1 MEGEEDMDK
10 RMLVVMA
17 ILMTTFVGFGIIIPV
32 MPEIILDTA
41 SSNAELHNGAI
52 LAIYS
57 LVSFLLSPVW
67 GAASDR
73 VGRRGIII
81 IGLFGFAISFLL
93 FGLAAGNLIL
103 MYVARAL
110 GGLFSGAV
118 TSVIVAYVADITTP
132 ETRTKG
138 MAFVGISIGF
148 GFMIGPAIGGMLSV
162 VSLTTPFYVAAALSV
177 VTACFAIGILKDT
190 GVKVDQNEP
199 RISRWRAFEGV
210 SKYLYVLAF
219 FVTFTL
225 AFIEATLQLF
235 GMQRFDV
242 TPGEVGLMFLYC
254 GLAGAL
260 IQGGVIRR
268 YVKPGQEPK
277 FIVVGL
283 LISAL
288 GFFMLLWAHSFVWA
302 TISLVVF
309 GIGNAITRPC
319 ITSLITLKTRVSVGV
334 ASGLS
339 NSMDSLGRIAGP
351 LIGTFLFTFSISL
364 PYGVAGALCLL
375 ALILIYFYRLA
386 DRKAGGQLQA

>member
-1 MEGEEDMDK
+1 MKMDK

-32 MPEIILDTA
+32 MPEIILETA
-41 SSNAELHNGAI
+41 SSRAELHNGAI

-57 LVSFLLSPVW
+57 LVSFILSPFW
-67 GAASDR
+67 GGWSDR
-73 VGRRGIII
+73 IGRRSIII
-81 IGLFGFAISFLL
+81 VGLIGFSISFLM
-93 FGLAAGNLIL
+93 FGLVAGNLPL

-162 VSLTTPFYVAAALSV
+162 VSLNTPFYVAAALAL
-177 VTACFAIGILKDT
+177 VTAIFAIAILKDT
-190 GVKVDQNEP
+190 GVRSNEAKV
-199 RISRWRAFEGV
+199 SRWKAFEGV

-235 GMQRFDV
+235 GIQRFDV
-242 TPGEVGLMFLYC
+242 TPEQVGLMFLYC

-260 IQGGVIRR
+260 VQGGVIRR

-277 FIVVGL
+277 FIVIGL
-283 LISAL
+283 IISAI
-288 GFFMLLWAHSFVWA
+288 GFFMLLGAHSLTWA

-309 GIGNAITRPC
+309 GIGNALTRPC
-319 ITSLITLKTRVSVGV
+319 ITSLITLKTKVGTGV

-351 LIGTFLFTFSISL
+351 LIGSLLFYFSITL
-364 PYGVAGALCLL
+364 PYIVAGALCLL
-375 ALILIYFYRLA
+375 ALMLVYQFKLA
-386 DRKAGGQLQA
+386 DRKANPASVTGAK

>member
-1 MEGEEDMDK
+1 
-10 RMLVVMA
+10 MLVVMA

-32 MPEIILDTA
+32 MPEIILETA
-41 SSNAELHNGAI
+41 SSRAELHNGAI

-57 LVSFLLSPVW
+57 LVSFILSPFW
-67 GAASDR
+67 GGWSDR
-73 VGRRGIII
+73 IGRRSIII
-81 IGLFGFAISFLL
+81 VGLVGFSISFLM
-93 FGLAAGNLIL
+93 FGLVAGNLPL

-162 VSLTTPFYVAAALSV
+162 VSLNTPFYVAAALAL
-177 VTACFAIGILKDT
+177 VTAIFAIAILKDT
-190 GVKVDQNEP
+190 GVRSNEAKV
-199 RISRWRAFEGV
+199 SRWKAFEGV

-235 GMQRFDV
+235 GIQRFDV
-242 TPGEVGLMFLYC
+242 TPEQVGLMFLYC

-260 IQGGVIRR
+260 VQGGVIRR

-277 FIVVGL
+277 FIVIGL
-283 LISAL
+283 IISAI
-288 GFFMLLWAHSFVWA
+288 GFFMLLGAHSLTWA

-309 GIGNAITRPC
+309 GIGNALTRPC
-319 ITSLITLKTRVSVGV
+319 ITSLITLKTKVGTGV

-351 LIGTFLFTFSISL
+351 LIGSLLFYFSITL
-364 PYGVAGALCLL
+364 PYIVAGALCLL
-375 ALILIYFYRLA
+375 ALLLVYQFKLA
-386 DRKAGGQLQA
+386 DRKANPASVTGAK

>member
-1 MEGEEDMDK
+1 MDK

-32 MPEIILDTA
+32 MPEIILETA

-57 LVSFLLSPVW
+57 LVSFILSPVW
-67 GAASDR
+67 GGWSDR
-73 VGRRGIII
+73 IGRRSIII
-81 IGLFGFAISFLL
+81 VGLIGFSISFLM
-93 FGLAAGNLIL
+93 FGLVAGNLLL
-103 MYVARAL
+103 MYIARAL

-118 TSVIVAYVADITTP
+118 TSVIVAYVADITTA

-162 VSLTTPFYVAAALSV
+162 VSLNTPFYVAAALSLI
-177 VTACFAIGILKDT
+177 TAVFAFMILKDT
-190 GVKVDQNEP
+190 GVRAAQDEP
-199 RISRWRAFEGV
+199 RVSRWKAFEGV

-235 GMQRFDV
+235 GIERFDV
-242 TPGEVGLMFLYC
+242 TPGQVGLMFLYC
-254 GLAGAL
+254 GLAGA
-260 IQGGVIRR
+260 IVQGGIVRR

-283 LISAL
+283 IISAI
-288 GFFMLLWAHSFVWA
+288 GFFMLLNAHSMAWA

-319 ITSLITLKTRVSVGV
+319 ITSLITLKTRVGIGV

-351 LIGTFLFTFSISL
+351 LIGTLLFSFSITL
-364 PYGVAGALCLL
+364 PYIVAGALCLL
-375 ALILIYFYRLA
+375 ALLLVYQFKLA
-386 DRKAGGQLQA
+386 DREASPKVNPVK

>member
-1 MEGEEDMDK
+1 MDK

-17 ILMTTFVGFGIIIPV
+17 ILMITFIGFGIIIPV

-41 SSNAELHNGAI
+41 ATNAEIHNGAI

-57 LVSFLLSPVW
+57 LVSFILSPIW
-67 GAASDR
+67 GGWSDR
-73 VGRRGIII
+73 VGRRKIII
-81 IGLFGFAISFLL
+81 VGLIGFSISFLM
-93 FGLAAGNLIL
+93 FGLVAGNLVL

-118 TSVIVAYVADITTP
+118 TSVIVAYVADITTA

-148 GFMIGPAIGGMLSV
+148 GFMIGPAVGGMLSV
-162 VSLTTPFYVAAALSV
+162 ISLTTPFYVAAVLSLLTSMLAV
-177 VTACFAIGILKDT
+177 FVLKDT
-190 GVKVDQNEP
+190 AIRASEEP
-199 RISRWRAFEGV
+199 KMSRWKAFEGV

-225 AFIEATLQLF
+225 AFLEATLQLF
-235 GMQRFDV
+235 GIARFDV
-242 TPGEVGLMFLYC
+242 TPGQVGLMFLYS

-260 IQGGVIRR
+260 IQGGVVRR

-277 FIVVGL
+277 FIVIGL
-283 LISAL
+283 IISAV
-288 GFFMLLWAHSFVWA
+288 GFFMLLSAHSFTWA
-302 TISLVVF
+302 TISIVVF

-319 ITSLITLKTRVSVGV
+319 ITSLITLKTRVSIGV

-351 LIGTFLFTFSISL
+351 IIGSFLFAFSITL
-364 PYGVAGALCLL
+364 PYAVAGVLSLL
-375 ALILIYFYRLA
+375 ALILVYYYKLA
-386 DRKAGGQLQA
+386 DRRVHSIAS

>member
-1 MEGEEDMDK
+1 MDK

-32 MPEIILDTA
+32 MPEIILETA
-41 SSNAELHNGAI
+41 SSRAELHNGAI

-57 LVSFLLSPVW
+57 LVSFILSPFW
-67 GAASDR
+67 GGWSDR
-73 VGRRGIII
+73 IGRRSIII
-81 IGLFGFAISFLL
+81 VGLVGFSISFLM
-93 FGLAAGNLIL
+93 FGLVAGNLPL

-162 VSLTTPFYVAAALSV
+162 VSLNTPFYVAAALAL
-177 VTACFAIGILKDT
+177 VTAIFAIAILKDT
-190 GVKVDQNEP
+190 GVRSNEAKV
-199 RISRWRAFEGV
+199 SRWKAFEGV

-235 GMQRFDV
+235 GIQRFDV
-242 TPGEVGLMFLYC
+242 TPEQVGLMFLYC

-260 IQGGVIRR
+260 VQGGVIRR

-277 FIVVGL
+277 FIVIGL
-283 LISAL
+283 IISAI
-288 GFFMLLWAHSFVWA
+288 GFFMLLGAHSLTWA

-309 GIGNAITRPC
+309 GIGNALTRPC
-319 ITSLITLKTRVSVGV
+319 ITSLITLKTKVGTGV

-351 LIGTFLFTFSISL
+351 LIGSLLFYFSITL
-364 PYGVAGALCLL
+364 PYIVAGALCLL
-375 ALILIYFYRLA
+375 ALLLVYQFKLA
-386 DRKAGGQLQA
+386 DRKANPASVTGAK

>member
-1 MEGEEDMDK
+1 MDK

-17 ILMTTFVGFGIIIPV
+17 ILMITFIGFGIIIPV

-41 SSNAELHNGAI
+41 ATNAEIHNGAI

-57 LVSFLLSPVW
+57 LVSFILSPIW
-67 GAASDR
+67 GGWSDR
-73 VGRRGIII
+73 VGRRKIII
-81 IGLFGFAISFLL
+81 VGLIGFSISFLM
-93 FGLAAGNLIL
+93 FGLVAGNLVL

-118 TSVIVAYVADITTP
+118 TSVIVAYVADITTA

-148 GFMIGPAIGGMLSV
+148 GFMIGPAVGGMLSV
-162 VSLTTPFYVAAALSV
+162 ISLTTPFYVAAVLSLLTSMLAV
-177 VTACFAIGILKDT
+177 FVLKDT
-190 GVKVDQNEP
+190 AIRASEEP
-199 RISRWRAFEGV
+199 KMSRWKAFEGV

-225 AFIEATLQLF
+225 AFLEATLQLF
-235 GMQRFDV
+235 GIARFDV
-242 TPGEVGLMFLYC
+242 TPGQVGLMFLYS

-260 IQGGVIRR
+260 IQGGVVRR

-277 FIVVGL
+277 FIVIGL
-283 LISAL
+283 IISAV
-288 GFFMLLWAHSFVWA
+288 GFFMLLSAHSFTWA
-302 TISLVVF
+302 TISIVVF

-319 ITSLITLKTRVSVGV
+319 ITSLITLKTRVSIGV

-351 LIGTFLFTFSISL
+351 IIGSFLFAFSITL
-364 PYGVAGALCLL
+364 PYAVAGVLSLL
-375 ALILIYFYRLA
+375 ALILVYYYKLA
-386 DRKAGGQLQA
+386 DRRAHSIAS